1 MKTASGFRKGLA
13 FGVALLPILF
23 AGTALAAGPA
33 PHHAQRMWLACE
45 NGRNYPLQPAAA
57 SRDYDL
63 VTGYLLRTGR
73 GHAVHLTL
81 VPMGNGYRYAGLGV
95 WFDGVR
101 GDAVLNW
108 DRPDAVACKVLQE

>member
-1 MKTASGFRKGLA
+1 MKTAGGVRKA
-13 FGVALLPILF
+13 FALGAVMLPVLF
-23 AGTALAAGPA
+23 GGAALAAGAAVHP
-33 PHHAQRMWLACE
+33 AQRMWLACE
-45 NGRNYPLQPAAA
+45 NGRNYPLRPAAV

-81 VPMGNGYRYAGLGV
+81 VPMGNGYRYAGPGV

-108 DRPDAVACKVLQE
+108 DRPDAVACKVLQQ